1 MTRRRDTWQGT
12 ECSKAEQ
19 RESMVRWLGQAEAVE
34 GLILSGGCAT
44 ENAPLTRRMIRPVTN
59 VRLAQ
64 KQVEK
69 GWGTLVLNAV
79 SLIAVK
85 MRGADQVR

>member
-1 MTRRRDTWQGT
+1 MAG
-12 ECSKAEQ
+12 
-19 RESMVRWLGQAEAVE
+19 GQAEAVE

-59 VRLAQ
+59 MRLAR

-69 GWGTLVLNAV
+69 RWGTLVLNAI
-79 SLIAVK
+79 SLIAVR